1 MMKKVNIYDIIIE
14 KKLYRWK
21 SNVSKISYKK
31 LLKKMIDLDM
41 KHSELIE
48 KVEVSRSTFY
58 KMKNSENITTD
69 VIVRICDSLN
79 CGINEIMELVNDE
92 NN

>member
-1 MMKKVNIYDIIIE
+1 M
-14 KKLYRWK
+14 
-21 SNVSKISYKK
+21 SKISYKK
-31 LLKKMIDLDM
+31 LFKKMIDLDM
-41 KHSELIE
+41 KNSELME
-48 KVEVSRSTFY
+48 KAEVSRSTFY

-92 NN
+92 NNWLCNRIDKSKGVKNEIWKIY